1 MKHVCA
7 CFWLCV
13 YALLITMEVIRIQK
27 CWANVI
33 VTVKLS
39 GPFMWPPIHLF
50 VCVRV
55 LFILSHYECLT
66 KHTRRYSCGVYV
78 MWRTLILILSLN
90 FINHTLW
97 CPVLAKDRIRRES
110 KEFSPIS
117 IVSIFVTM
125 KTLWSERNLRK
136 ILIQIIKYFKIQQT
150 MDMHPQRWP
159 ATKSVRVQRVNY
171 NALCT

>member
-1 MKHVCA
+1 
-7 CFWLCV
+7 
-13 YALLITMEVIRIQK
+13 MEVIRIQK

-50 VCVRV
+50 VCLSVRSRLV
-55 LFILSHYECLT
+55 YSLALWMSY

-78 MWRTLILILSLN
+78 MWWTLILILSLN

-97 CPVLAKDRIRRES
+97 CPVLAKDRKQRES
-110 KEFSPIS
+110 NDFFPIS
-117 IVSIFVTM
+117 IVSIFVIM
-125 KTLWSERNLRK
+125 KPLWSERILRK